1 MIREGN
7 DILYKKLAEINNK
20 DIEKN
25 TASQFCGLAQ
35 DEEAGDMQLNAT
47 AQMENDQDKNGLVFI
62 NYTEFIDPDQIE
74 KNA

>member
-25 TASQFCGLAQ
+25 TASQFCGLA
-35 DEEAGDMQLNAT
+35 
-47 AQMENDQDKNGLVFI
+47 
-62 NYTEFIDPDQIE
+62 
-74 KNA
+74 